1 MACVEGLDQSFLK
14 RHHYTVVV
22 IVRVYAELGAQ
33 HLDFKAAHIYNE
45 WVQRVFGYSKVAVA
59 IDVYVAVFA
68 VLVEACGVDDG
79 GTSINNKLGIVR
91 QHYAVYLAV
100 GHVHFYKSVVVGVV
114 LCRIV
119 PGGKRRK
126 QWRHDYGGI
135 LK

>member
-59 IDVYVAVFA
+59 IDVYVAVVV
-68 VLVEACGVDDG
+68 VLVEAAC
-79 GTSINNKLGIVR
+79 
-91 QHYAVYLAV
+91 A
-100 GHVHFYKSVVVGVV
+100 VVVETTGAATGATARSVAAAIPAYLIDFFNV
-114 LCRIV
+114 NPPLDYKNLLFFNCRGAI
-119 PGGKRRK
+119 PLTT
-126 QWRHDYGGI
+126 I
-135 LK
+135 I